1 MIKKMVWQDEKDFT
15 LDGVPS
21 HRSQLVQDFLKT
33 KLKCCFI
40 RAKEWPPSSRDVNP
54 LDYF

>member
-1 MIKKMVWQDEKDFT
+1 MIKKMVWQDEKDFA

-21 HRSQLVQDFLKT
+21 HRSQSVQDFLKT

-40 RAKEWPPSSRDVNP
+40 HAKEWPPSSRDVNP

>member
-21 HRSQLVQDFLKT
+21 HQSQLVQDFLKT

-40 RAKEWPPSSRDVNP
+40 RTKEWPPSSRDVNP